1 MKSDDE
7 AIWKA
12 YIKTVSPLKKKS
24 LPKVR
29 SVRRF
34 FLFTPFLP
42 PRLDLHGLT
51 LQQAY
56 EAFID
61 FFDLHVKEKTR
72 KIVVVTG
79 KGPNGK
85 GSLKKEFPLWL
96 EKKEIRDKISH
107 TEIPP
112 EHKGGAGAVIIY
124 LKRNT

>member
-7 AIWKA
+7 AIWRA

-51 LQQAY
+51 
-56 EAFID
+56 
-61 FFDLHVKEKTR
+61 R
-72 KIVVVTG
+72 
-79 KGPNGK
+79 
-85 GSLKKEFPLWL
+85 SLKKEFPLWL